1 MRRRPPRSTRT
12 DTLFPYT
19 TLFRSVS
26 CRGVSLR
33 GNRPASLRVLLLLR
47 FRVECA
53 TPTPLPEHQQIA
65 GFILPH
71 TSSQFEHRAIEGGAI
86 VVGQFDEAGFLDEAA
101 QLYEMA
107 RALASGHDPSSRIS
121 ATRGV
126 FKPVPRLRQFAC
138 RLRRRSQ
145 CVAKPCARAPERRPR
160 PASATPPF
168 LPR

>member
-47 FRVECA
+47 LRVECA
-53 TPTPLPEHQQIA
+53 TPTPLPEHQQLA

-71 TSSQFEHRAIEGGAI
+71 TSSQFEHPAIEGGAI
-86 VVGQFDEAGFLDEAA
+86 VFGQFYEAGFLDEAA
-101 QLYEMA
+101 QLYELA
-107 RALASGHDPSSRIS
+107 RAFASVPAPASRLR
-121 ATRGV
+121 ATRAVSHIG
-126 FKPVPRLRQFAC
+126 
-138 RLRRRSQ
+138 
-145 CVAKPCARAPERRPR
+145 RA
-160 PASATPPF
+160 S
-168 LPR
+168 